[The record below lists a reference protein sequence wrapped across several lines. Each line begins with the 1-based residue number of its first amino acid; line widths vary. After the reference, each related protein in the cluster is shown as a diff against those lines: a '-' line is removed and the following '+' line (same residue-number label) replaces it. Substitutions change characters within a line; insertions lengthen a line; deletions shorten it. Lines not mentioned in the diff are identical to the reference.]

1 MNIILCHIFSPPLL
15 SGSVFWGKI
24 GMGSFLPSLI
34 SQMKVSGFE
43 LCHIDLDLNSGS
55 SVGVAISIIALVIKI
70 LNLRWYLVP

>member
-1 MNIILCHIFSPPLL
+1 
-15 SGSVFWGKI
+15 
-24 GMGSFLPSLI
+24 MGSFLPSLI

-43 LCHIDLDLNSGS
+43 LCHTDLDLNSGS